1 MAGKTTRAVSKEEF
15 ENIITAIRTGFMLDG
30 HRVKHNEKIATAL
43 VLEANLGMR
52 IGDILNLRLKN
63 IVLENGRYHLD
74 VMEQKTGKK
83 RTFTVPADIYIYIQN
98 YAIKNNI
105 KPEQKLFNLS
115 VREVQHHLQL
125 TCKYLGIEGVGTH
138 SFRKFFA
145 QQIYKNSNY
154 NIELVRTLLQ
164 HSSISISQRYIGI
177 SSKEVEEALQN
188 NINLPA

>member
-30 HRVKHNEKIATAL
+30 HRVKPNEKIATAL

-164 HSSISISQRYIGI
+164 HSSIAISQRYIGI
-177 SSKEVEEALQN
+177 STKEVEEALQN